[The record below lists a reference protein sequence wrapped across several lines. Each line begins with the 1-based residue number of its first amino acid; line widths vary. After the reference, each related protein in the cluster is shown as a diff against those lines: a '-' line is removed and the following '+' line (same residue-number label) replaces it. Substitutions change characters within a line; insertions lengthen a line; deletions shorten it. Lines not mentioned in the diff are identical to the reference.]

1 MPLSAKI
8 LFSQLYTGL
17 PLLPVIPP
25 LLTVFLLFFRLFLPL
40 NGGHRFGYALRP
52 IGPAQPVIVSG
63 DFLQFCIFSL
73 DLGQLLFQIRN
84 LRIIFA
90 LQQLE
95 FLADLQISAVNRA
108 HHLDNLL
115 QQRFGFFLPL
125 GFC

>member
-8 LFSQLYTGL
+8 LFSRLYTGL
-17 PLLPVIPP
+17 PRIPVMPP
-25 LLTVFLLFFRLFLPL
+25 LLTAFLLFFRLLL
-40 NGGHRFGYALRP
+40 LLDSGHCFGYALRP

-63 DFLQFCIFSL
+63 GFLQFCIFSL

-95 FLADLQISAVNRA
+95 FLADIQISTVNRA
-108 HHLDNLL
+108 HHLDDLSNSGLD
-115 QQRFGFFLPL
+115 FFSR
-125 GFC
+125 